1 MYIMHGR
8 KNSCQLDNV
17 VSNLKI
23 FITCLIA
30 GMLNWGGGGK
40 QCMVVG
46 CRFMTFEDSLA
57 LIPRKMWM
65 LCYHGIW
72 DFAQVIKLTEIIL
85 NYIDGPKL
93 ITWALKSKE
102 ISLAGYKWYV
112 AEKDIKRIPMMRKL
126 YVSLLLY
133 KAHVQW

>member
-8 KNSCQLDNV
+8 KNSCQLDNI
-17 VSNLKI
+17 VSNWKI
-23 FITCLIA
+23 FKTCLIA
-30 GMLNWGGGGK
+30 GMLNWHGGGK

-46 CRFMTFEDSLA
+46 CRLMTFEDAHA

-65 LCYHGIW
+65 LCYRGIR
-72 DFAQVIKLTEIIL
+72 DFAQVIKVTEIIL
-85 NYIDGPKL
+85 NYIGEPKL
-93 ITWALKSKE
+93 IIWALKSKE

-112 AEKDIKRIPMMRKL
+112 AEKDTKGIPMMRKC
-126 YVSLLLY
+126 YVPLLVY